1 MATRLGK
8 QTLHERRKGESAL
21 SEFAD
26 YVEKQQKFRQVPG
39 SSTATAGSKSD
50 SAEDHAELDIID
62 SLGLADSVTHVR
74 LKELLLAIADPEER
88 LSQLTDILRNRIEE
102 GNGET
107 LFELGYENNGES
119 MALTKDEW
127 GIAMERL
134 QAAAAALHAECRILI
149 TRNVGGEYEAETV
162 SEKDKHA
169 DGKIMIRR
177 KPDTVEDVIEL
188 RIAVVGNGML

>member
-1 MATRLGK
+1 M
-8 QTLHERRKGESAL
+8 
-21 SEFAD
+21 
-26 YVEKQQKFRQVPG
+26 PG
-39 SSTATAGSKSD
+39 PSTATTGSKSD

-62 SLGLADSVTHVR
+62 SLGLADSVNHVR
-74 LKELLLAIADPEER
+74 LKELLLPSADSGER
-88 LSQLTDILRNRIEE
+88 LSQLIDILRDRIEE

-107 LFELGYENNGES
+107 LFELGYENSGES

-127 GIAMERL
+127 DIAIERL
-134 QAAAAALHAECRILI
+134 QAAAAALHAECRILV
-149 TRNVGGEYEAETV
+149 TRNVGGEYEAESV
-162 SEKDKHA
+162 GEKDKHA